1 MDRRQLWLKGKQKRD
16 LSSTK
21 SSTSLSHILLDYHT
35 YQQLITPHKRWSHLA
50 SDCLIC
56 FHCGKTESHVVTSF
70 IHCHIM
76 CDLVTASVLWT
87 NMFIISHSW
96 FVLATPGHICSDLV
110 INIIRL
116 VSLPACFPCGGT
128 YWPDGFADEKKLSK
142 VQRKERNY
150 RCGAH

>member
-56 FHCGKTESHVVTSF
+56 FHCGKTGSHVVTSF

-76 CDLVTASVLWT
+76 CDLVTASVLCT

-96 FVLATPGHICSDLV
+96 FVLATSVQIWSSTLLGLYPC
-110 INIIRL
+110 
-116 VSLPACFPCGGT
+116 LPASPAGDILT
-128 YWPDGFADEKKLSK
+128 
-142 VQRKERNY
+142 
-150 RCGAH
+150 